1 VRFLVFSSFFLLEML
16 TLSSTRREVE
26 MHISPADDYHFE
38 KNEHGDDVRFSSL
51 SPFLETHAL
60 TSQA

>member
-1 VRFLVFSSFFLLEML
+1 ML